1 MFVKFYDIKN
11 KEKGN
16 KDTLPESEKNVRVI
30 YVSSEGA
37 AVMDVKNE
45 LKTFQKGVDGYIEV
59 FRFASDAAIICNEEG
74 LLKGMPIRVL
84 VVDKGDKIVT
94 GIAGNFFIVG
104 SDPECDDFIELSE
117 KRANELALQCCTR
130 KLLFEE

>member
-1 MFVKFYDIKN
+1 MRAV
-11 KEKGN
+11 
-16 KDTLPESEKNVRVI
+16 
-30 YVSSEGA
+30 YVTGEGA
-37 AVMDVKNE
+37 AVMDVENE
-45 LKTFQKGVDGYIEV
+45 LKAFQKGVDGYIEV

-74 LLKGMPIRVL
+74 LLKGMPVRVL
-84 VVDKGDKIVT
+84 VVDKGDKVVT

>member
-1 MFVKFYDIKN
+1 MRAV
-11 KEKGN
+11 
-16 KDTLPESEKNVRVI
+16 
-30 YVSSEGA
+30 YVTDEGA

-45 LKTFQKGVDGYIEV
+45 LKTFQKGVGGYIET
-59 FRFASDAAIICNEEG
+59 FRFAPDAVIICNEEG

-94 GIAGNFFIVG
+94 GIVGNFFIVG

-117 KRANELALQCCTR
+117 KRAKELALQCSTR
-130 KLLFEE
+130 KLLFED

>member
-1 MFVKFYDIKN
+1 MSKN

-16 KDTLPESEKNVRVI
+16 KDTLLESEENMRAI
-30 YVSSEGA
+30 YVTSEGA

-45 LKTFQKGVDGYIEV
+45 LKTFQKGVDGYIEA
-59 FRFASDAAIICNEEG
+59 FQFAPDATIICNEEG
-74 LLKGMPIRVL
+74 LLKGLPIRVL
-84 VVDKGDKIVT
+84 VVDKSDKVVA

-104 SDPECDDFIELSE
+104 SDPEQDDFVELSE

>member
-1 MFVKFYDIKN
+1 MRAV
-11 KEKGN
+11 
-16 KDTLPESEKNVRVI
+16 
-30 YVSSEGA
+30 YVTGEGV

-59 FRFASDAAIICNEEG
+59 FRFAPDAVIICNEEG

-84 VVDKGDKIVT
+84 VVDRGDKVVT

-104 SDPECDDFIELSE
+104 SE
-117 KRANELALQCCTR
+117 KN
-130 KLLFEE
+130 LLVHP